1 MIHAG
6 WLQVTVIVVAWLL
19 ALVWLRRMSDA
30 LRGIPA
36 MLDLTCT
43 ARGSLLALPED
54 GMPHVTVIVP
64 ARDEADT
71 IEATLRSLLAQTGI
85 RLQII
90 AVDDRSVDGTGEKM
104 DALAREAIAGTQSFE
119 TIHVRELPPGWLGKP
134 HALARG
140 VEQARAPWL
149 LFTDGDVLFAP
160 EALHLALGAAIR
172 ENVDHFVLAPTLI
185 STTVG
190 AAAIQATAQ
199 VLAHFVTRAWKISD
213 PQARDA
219 FGVGGF
225 NLVRKDAL
233 EAFGGMERLRMEVVE
248 DVALGWL
255 IKKELGRRSFFA
267 LGPGLVWI
275 HWIRGMF
282 GIVKL
287 LEKNAFAGTRFSV
300 GMTLIS
306 VISLLLHALVPFAAL
321 AAGPWGIAAAISM
334 YAGIVMGFIA
344 NRKLNGLSPWFAV
357 LLAPC
362 ALILAWAML
371 RSMLLTLARGGVVWR
386 GTLYPLS
393 ELRKGMVRFRM
404 V

>member
-1 MIHAG
+1 
-6 WLQVTVIVVAWLL
+6 
-19 ALVWLRRMSDA
+19 
-30 LRGIPA
+30 
-36 MLDLTCT
+36 
-43 ARGSLLALPED
+43 
-54 GMPHVTVIVP
+54 
-64 ARDEADT
+64 
-71 IEATLRSLLAQTGI
+71 
-85 RLQII
+85 
-90 AVDDRSVDGTGEKM
+90 
-104 DALAREAIAGTQSFE
+104 
-119 TIHVRELPPGWLGKP
+119 
-134 HALARG
+134 
-140 VEQARAPWL
+140 
-149 LFTDGDVLFAP
+149 
-160 EALHLALGAAIR
+160 AIR

-344 NRKLNGLSPWFAV
+344 NRKLNGL
-357 LLAPC
+357 
-362 ALILAWAML
+362 
-371 RSMLLTLARGGVVWR
+371 
-386 GTLYPLS
+386 
-393 ELRKGMVRFRM
+393 
-404 V
+404 